1 MARRLSMDTL
11 TSALEVIG
19 AAGFTVGA
27 GLAWLPAGFM
37 VGGATLMGAGY
48 LLAPA
53 QTRGGR
59 R

>member
-1 MARRLSMDTL
+1 MDAL
-11 TSALEVIG
+11 TSVLEVIG
-19 AAGFTVGA
+19 ATTFTVGA

-37 VGGATLMGAGY
+37 VGGAALVGAGY
-48 LLAPA
+48 LLAPT

>member
-1 MARRLSMDTL
+1 MDAL
-11 TSALEVIG
+11 TSVLEVIG
-19 AAGFTVGA
+19 AAGITVGA

-37 VGGATLMGAGY
+37 VGGAAIMGAGY

-53 QTRGGR
+53 PRGGR

>member
-1 MARRLSMDTL
+1 MDAF

-19 AAGFTVGA
+19 ATTFTVGA

-37 VGGATLMGAGY
+37 VGGAALVGAGY
-48 LLAPA
+48 LLAP
-53 QTRGGR
+53 TSRGGR

>member
-1 MARRLSMDTL
+1 MDAL
-11 TSALEVIG
+11 TTVLEVVG
-19 AAGFTVGA
+19 AAGITVGA

-37 VGGATLMGAGY
+37 VGGATLVGLGY
-48 LLAPA
+48 LLAPT

>member
-1 MARRLSMDTL
+1 MDAL
-11 TSALEVIG
+11 TSVLEVIG

-48 LLAPA
+48 LLAPTPPRA
-53 QTRGGR
+53 R